1 VHTRPSILPLSYAL
15 YQWWSFATDSDS
27 LGWPG
32 ILNVAKLMLVR
43 DNSNLDQEVAAEI
56 LKSDQFLDT
65 FRI

>member
-1 VHTRPSILPLSYAL
+1 L